1 MAIEQSSPLA
11 TKEALEKIF
20 DQREYRNALGTFT
33 TGVTIITACGKNSDN
48 APANAAVDNYVGIT
62 ANSFNSVSLDPPLVL
77 WSLAKSSSSAPV
89 FETADYWA
97 VHILSHD
104 QDALANR
111 FAKRGVAKFAGLE
124 IEKGLGG
131 VPLLPACT
139 TRMQC
144 KTAYR
149 YDGGDHIIMVGEVMH
164 FDHSDVPPLVYQ
176 RGNYAI
182 ATRKELADE
191 AEALIKATTGAHIVN
206 NSPMSH
212 LLGNAYFQLYGKL
225 REYGAQQGLN
235 DTEFFVLNTLAAR
248 EGRSLAELNRLFA
261 YAGHSPLFTV
271 LDDMTARGLLRVAA
285 DRDESSSSDLFYLS
299 KLGHTL
305 AQKIADAGTQ
315 IETEMMGKMGTVDGI
330 ALRTLLRRFIN
341 IPDDKLESEE

>member
-1 MAIEQSSPLA
+1 MDIQETTPLVGN
-11 TKEALEKIF
+11 EALTKIF

-33 TGVTIITACGKNSDN
+33 TGVTIITTCRSSDH
-48 APANAAVDNYVGIT
+48 PAVDLEHRVGIT

-77 WSLAKSSSSAPV
+77 WSLAKSSSSAPI
-89 FETADYWA
+89 FETAEYWA

-124 IEKGLGG
+124 TESGLGG

-164 FDHSDVPPLVYQ
+164 FDHSDTPPLVYQ

-191 AEALIKATTGAHIVN
+191 AEALIKATAGARTFN
-206 NSPMSH
+206 TSTMRH
-212 LLGNAYFQLYGKL
+212 LLGSAYFQLYGKL

-248 EGRSLAELNRLFA
+248 EGLSIAALNRLFA
-261 YAGHSPLFTV
+261 YAGHSPLIFV
-271 LDDMTARGLLRVAA
+271 LDDMTARGLLQVVA
-285 DRDESSSSDLFYLS
+285 DKGENNGNGLFYLTA
-299 KLGHTL
+299 LGHELTR
-305 AQKIADAGTQ
+305 KIAAAGDD
-315 IETEMMGKMGTVDGI
+315 IEAEMMGKMGAVDAI
-330 ALRTLLRRFIN
+330 AIRTLLRRFIN
-341 IPDDKLESEE
+341 IPNDPLEFDE

>member
-1 MAIEQSSPLA
+1 MDRQENTPL
-11 TKEALEKIF
+11 TSKEALAKIF

-33 TGVTIITACGKNSDN
+33 TGVTIITACRSNDQ
-48 APANAAVDNYVGIT
+48 PDDELEHRVGIT

-77 WSLAKSSSSAPV
+77 WSLAKSSSSAPT
-89 FETADYWA
+89 FEKAEYWA

-124 IEKGLGG
+124 TEKGLGG

-164 FDHSDVPPLVYQ
+164 FDHSDTPPLVYQ

-191 AEALIKATTGAHIVN
+191 AEALIKATTGARIFN
-206 NSPMSH
+206 TSTMSH
-212 LLGNAYFQLYGKL
+212 LLGGAYFQLYGKL

-248 EGRSLAELNRLFA
+248 DGLSIEELNRLFA
-261 YAGHSPLFTV
+261 YAGHSPLFIV
-271 LDDMTARGLLRVAA
+271 LDDMTARGLLQVV
-285 DRDESSSSDLFYLS
+285 SDHGENTGSGLFYLTG
-299 KLGHTL
+299 LGRELT
-305 AQKIADAGTQ
+305 QKIAAAGVD
-315 IETEMMGKMGTVDGI
+315 IEAEMMGKMGAVDAI

-341 IPDDKLESEE
+341 IPDDRLDVED

>member
-1 MAIEQSSPLA
+1 MPISTEQSPLA
-11 TKEALEKIF
+11 GQETLAKIF

-33 TGVTIITACGKNSDN
+33 TGVTIITACGLSINDSDS
-48 APANAAVDNYVGIT
+48 ADNFVGIT

-77 WSLAKSSSSAPV
+77 WSLAKSSSSMPV
-89 FETADYWA
+89 FETAEYWA

-111 FAKRGVAKFAGLE
+111 FAKRGAAKFAGLA

-144 KTAYR
+144 KMVHR

-164 FDHSDVPPLVYQ
+164 FDHSDIPPLVYQ

-182 ATRKELADE
+182 ATRKEVVDE
-191 AEALIKATTGAHIVN
+191 AEALIRATTGTEAFN
-206 NSPMSH
+206 KNAMRD
-212 LLGNAYFQLYGKL
+212 LLGSAYFQLYAKL

-248 EGRSLAELNRLFA
+248 EGLSLAELNRLFV
-261 YAGHSPLFTV
+261 YAGHSPLLMV
-271 LDDMTARGLLRVAA
+271 LDDMAARGLLQVVA
-285 DRDESSSSDLFYLS
+285 DKGESRGNGLFYLS
-299 KLGHTL
+299 APGHAL
-305 AQKIADAGTQ
+305 AQKIADAGMQ
-315 IETEMMGKMGTVDGI
+315 IEAGMMEKMGTVDAI

-341 IPDDKLESEE
+341 IPD

>member
-1 MAIEQSSPLA
+1 MDIQETTPLA
-11 TKEALEKIF
+11 DNQTLAKIF

-33 TGVTIITACGKNSDN
+33 TGVTIITACNDSDQG
-48 APANAAVDNYVGIT
+48 DGIEKRVGIT

-77 WSLAKSSSSAPV
+77 WSLAKSSSSAPI
-89 FETADYWA
+89 FETAEYWA

-124 IEKGLGG
+124 TEKGLGG

-164 FDHSDVPPLVYQ
+164 FDHSDIPPLVYQ
-176 RGNYAI
+176 RGSYAI

-191 AEALIKATTGAHIVN
+191 AEALIKATTGARIFN
-206 NSPMSH
+206 TSAMSH
-212 LLGNAYFQLYGKL
+212 LLGSAYFQLYGKL

-248 EGRSLAELNRLFA
+248 EGLSIEEFNRLFA
-261 YAGHSPLFTV
+261 YAGHSPLIIV
-271 LDDMTARGLLRVAA
+271 LDDMTARGLLQAVA
-285 DRDESSSSDLFYLS
+285 DQGEKNGSGLFYLTA
-299 KLGHTL
+299 LGRDLT
-305 AQKIADAGTQ
+305 QKIAAAGSE
-315 IETEMMGKMGTVDGI
+315 IEADMMGKMGAVDAI

-341 IPDDKLESEE
+341 IPDDPVEFDE

>member
-1 MAIEQSSPLA
+1 MATAEQSSHLA
-11 TKEALEKIF
+11 DKETLAKMF

-33 TGVTIITACGKNSDN
+33 TGVTIVTASGKNIHDG
-48 APANAAVDNYVGIT
+48 DDIEKFVGIT

-89 FETADYWA
+89 FETAEYWA

-104 QDALANR
+104 QEALANR

-131 VPLLPACT
+131 APLLPACT

-164 FDHSDVPPLVYQ
+164 FDHSDIPPLVYQ

-191 AEALIKATTGAHIVN
+191 AEALIKATTASRSFDD
-206 NSPMSH
+206 NSMTH
-212 LLGNAYFQLYGKL
+212 LLGCAYFQLYGKL
-225 REYGAQQGLN
+225 REYGAQHGLN

-248 EGRSLAELNRLFA
+248 EGRSLEELNRLFV
-261 YAGHSPLFTV
+261 YAGHSPLINV
-271 LDDMTARGLLRVAA
+271 LDDMSARGLLQVVV
-285 DRDESSSSDLFYLS
+285 DQDENNGSGMFYLTA
-299 KLGHTL
+299 LGHEL
-305 AQKIADAGTQ
+305 AQKIAESGKQ
-315 IETEMMGKMGTVDGI
+315 IEADMMGKMRDVDTI
-330 ALRTLLRRFIN
+330 ALRTLLRRFIHM
-341 IPDDKLESEE
+341 PDGKLEFDE